1 MAGLRLAGAA
11 FADNEQIHL
20 ERRGHRRNG
29 STELIWPLVANSCV
43 HKAIGKEGVWCRGG
57 STSVL
62 LKTGHFRIDWLI
74 QGGSRKISF
83 GTDDFIKRLHQ
94 QAQVIRSQNHA
105 CIATRKADEL
115 HPHQDPVMRA
125 ARTGHG

>member
-1 MAGLRLAGAA
+1 LRAQGNWQGGGLVSWR
-11 FADNEQIHL
+11 FY
-20 ERRGHRRNG
+20 
-29 STELIWPLVANSCV
+29 
-43 HKAIGKEGVWCRGG
+43 EGG
-57 STSVL
+57 VL